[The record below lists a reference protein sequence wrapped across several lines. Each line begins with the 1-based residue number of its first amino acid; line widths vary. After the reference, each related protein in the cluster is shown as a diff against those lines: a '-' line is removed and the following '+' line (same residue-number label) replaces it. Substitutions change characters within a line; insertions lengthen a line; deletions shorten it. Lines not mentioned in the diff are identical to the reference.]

1 MFYGWLIDWL
11 TDSTVQGLTKWLN
24 DLIGWL
30 IDWIT
35 DSTVQGLTNW
45 LNDLWLKLM
54 IDSLTDS
61 TVQELTI
68 WLNDLWLIDW
78 LTDWL
83 TNTLKQWFTNVTVKG
98 KTNTNGKP
106 LEWEKR
112 TDNEWLVNSLQS
124 FEMVWLTVRTD
135 E

>member
-11 TDSTVQGLTKWLN
+11 TDTTVQGVTKWLN
-24 DLIGWL
+24 DLIGWV

-35 DSTVQGLTNW
+35 DFTVQGLTNW

-54 IDSLTDS
+54 IDWLTDS

-68 WLNDLWLIDW
+68 WLNDFWLIDW

-83 TNTLKQWFTNVTVKG
+83 TNTLNDLPMWLWKAKLTLMENHW
-98 KTNTNGKP
+98 NGK
-106 LEWEKR
+106 
-112 TDNEWLVNSLQS
+112 N
-124 FEMVWLTVRTD
+124 VRIMNG
-135 E
+135 

>member
-11 TDSTVQGLTKWLN
+11 TDTTVQGVTKWLN

-54 IDSLTDS
+54 IDWLTDS

-68 WLNDLWLIDW
+68 W

-98 KTNTNGKP
+98 KTNTNGKS

-112 TDNEWLVNSLQS
+112 TDNEWLVNGLQS
-124 FEMVWLTVRTD
+124 FQMVWLTVQTD